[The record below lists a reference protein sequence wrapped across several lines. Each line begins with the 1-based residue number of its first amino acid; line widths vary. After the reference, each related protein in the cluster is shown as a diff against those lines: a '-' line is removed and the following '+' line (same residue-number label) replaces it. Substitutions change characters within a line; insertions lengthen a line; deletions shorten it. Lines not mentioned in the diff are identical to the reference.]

1 MGEDSLD
8 HWIARL
14 NEGDA
19 QAVEH
24 VLLAYEPY
32 LRLAVR
38 RRLGQRLRA
47 KVDSTDIVQSVFAN
61 VLHGFRN
68 GGWRFAGPPHLLAF
82 LRRIAWR
89 RLANRYQ
96 EHREDLNR
104 TQSLFE
110 TAARDLLHAD
120 SPRPSE
126 VAQGREF
133 WERVLQACPPAHR
146 EVVRLRAKGF
156 RIGEIAARTGLHE
169 GSVRRILYEL
179 ARRLSVT
186 RRRASGSSDE
196 CGCEGGEQDG
206 ATV

>member
-1 MGEDSLD
+1 MSEDSLD

-24 VLLAYEPY
+24 VLRVYEPY
-32 LRLAVR
+32 LRITVR
-38 RRLGQRLRA
+38 RRLGRRLRA
-47 KVDSTDIVQSVFAN
+47 KIDSMDIVQSVFAH

-68 GGWRFAGPPHLLAF
+68 GGWRFAGPPQLFAF
-82 LRRIAWR
+82 LRRIARR
-89 RLANRYQ
+89 RLADRYQ
-96 EHREDLNR
+96 EYRQDLNR
-104 TQSLFE
+104 EQSLFE
-110 TAARDLLHAD
+110 AVPGNLLLAD

-186 RRRASGSSDE
+186 RRGASGTSDAS
-196 CGCEGGEQDG
+196 G
-206 ATV
+206 

>member
-1 MGEDSLD
+1 MSEHSLD

-24 VLLAYEPY
+24 VLRACEPY
-32 LRLAVR
+32 LRIAVR
-38 RRLGQRLRA
+38 RRLSQRLRA
-47 KVDSTDIVQSVFAN
+47 KVDSMDIVQSVFAN

-68 GGWRFAGPPHLLAF
+68 GGWRFAGAPQLLAF

-96 EHREDLNR
+96 EHRNGPNR
-104 TQSLFE
+104 EQSLFE
-110 TAARDLLHAD
+110 TAPRNLLPAD

-179 ARRLSVT
+179 ARRLSIT
-186 RRRASGSSDE
+186 RRGASGAPDKSGSE
-196 CGCEGGEQDG
+196 EGEQDD
-206 ATV
+206 APF